1 MCERFP
7 LSEGERLNPKIE
19 GDIHT
24 KKITNKCLSQG
35 LNPWLLGTSSNV
47 ETLFHRVVLPENVF
61 NNKTLIGVT
70 SALIW
75 SRFHEQ
81 KLRKSRSWMRSKFD
95 CTINLSS
102 IPQLLVWSVTKFHFF
117 IIIFTRWPMPRL
129 AWFFVHGDRALHALT
144 AKLSKTC
151 VFCLR
156 AF

>member
-35 LNPWLLGTSSNV
+35 LNPWLLGASSYV
-47 ETLFHRVVLPENVF
+47 ETLFHRIVLSDNFF
-61 NNKTLIGVT
+61 NYRTLIGVT

-75 SRFHEQ
+75 SQFPEQ
-81 KLRKSRSWMRSKFD
+81 KFKKSSSWMRSKFD

-117 IIIFTRWPMPRL
+117 IISFIRWPMPRL
-129 AWFFVHGDRALHALT
+129 AWFCVHGDCALHALT
-144 AKLSKTC
+144 VKLSKTW